1 MNKTQLIVAAAAA
14 LLASSIA
21 FAADEPP
28 KFAVADK
35 NGDGAVDAAE
45 HKAAGLQFDF
55 SNNDTDGNGTLNEE
69 EYQAALDAECA

>member
-14 LLASSIA
+14 LLASSVV
-21 FAADEPP
+21 FAAGEPP
-28 KFAVADK
+28 KFEVADK

-45 HKAAGLQFDF
+45 HKAAGLEFDF
-55 SNNDTDGNGTLNEE
+55 GNNDTDGNGTLNKE

>member
-14 LLASSIA
+14 LLASSVA

-28 KFAVADK
+28 KFEVADK
-35 NGDGAVDAAE
+35 NGDGVVDAAE

-55 SNNDTDGNGTLNEE
+55 GNNETDGDGTLNKD

>member
-35 NGDGAVDAAE
+35 NGDGVVDAAE

-55 SNNDTDGNGTLNEE
+55 ANADTDGNGTLNKE
-69 EYQAALDAECA
+69 EYDAAVEGECA

>member
-1 MNKTQLIVAAAAA
+1 MNKTKLIVAAAAA
-14 LLASSIA
+14 LLASGVA

-28 KFAVADK
+28 KFEVADK

-55 SNNDTDGNGTLNEE
+55 GNNDTDGNGTLNKE

>member
-28 KFAVADK
+28 TFAVADK

-55 SNNDTDGNGTLNEE
+55 ANNDTDGNGTLSEE